1 MLTSIRPAPLNDPS
15 RLAKCTLNAPRYRMS
30 RAASVRAVGCN
41 PAARGARLV
50 PGVRPTNRLVP
61 TSLLAILTTAFKTDH
76 SRPANGGRAL
86 FAPIEQSTGARKQ
99 ARRAPRERR
108 TGSPV
113 WRFVATSAPLILRK
127 NLVGIKRI
135 VQPVL
140 RQPPV
145 RRSRFIQTAASSCG
159 FNGSLQ
165 HIGQISLP
173 VFHIAMFFS
182 GAH

>member
-15 RLAKCTLNAPRYRMS
+15 RLAKCTLNAPRYRVS

-99 ARRAPRERR
+99 ARRTPRERR
-108 TGSPV
+108 TGPPV
-113 WRFVATSAPLILRK
+113 WRFVDASTPLILRK
-127 NLVGIKRI
+127 NLAGIKRAI
-135 VQPVL
+135 RPL
-140 RQPPV
+140 RRQPPV
-145 RRSRFIQTAASSCG
+145 RRWRGLRSVRTAAK
-159 FNGSLQ
+159 SLRIQ
-165 HIGQISLP
+165 RVVATP
-173 VFHIAMFFS
+173 
-182 GAH
+182 